1 MKAKRIAALIGVI
14 LLVLM
19 YLTTLISAIISK
31 GSTTKTLFSISLVLT
46 VTVPIVLWLFIWM
59 VGRMTGKRT
68 IASPPE
74 VKLPDTDSE
83 DSKPLE
89 ICQASPDR

>member
-83 DSKPLE
+83 DSKPL
-89 ICQASPDR
+89 